1 VIQNPDSSAIFNLPG
16 GAYQVSI
23 SDAQGCATID
33 TFMLDSV
40 NVMSFADT
48 TLTSPS
54 CAGLTDG
61 LISIGVQ
68 GGQPPYVSFNWMP
81 TQTNTSTVSNLGAG
95 TYAVTVTDNQ
105 GCTLV
110 GSFDLEEPPAIT
122 ATFSG
127 ISTVSCFGVCD
138 GEVTAE
144 VSYASTPPTS
154 GDFTFLWD
162 DGNTDSLRTDI
173 CAGVHAVTIT
183 DGNNCFAIDSVD
195 IPTPPEVSG
204 AATTTPASCFGEDD
218 GTATIAGA
226 GGNGAP
232 YTYLWSDPNGTTTPT
247 VGGLVAGEY
256 TVTVTDANG
265 CTGVVDSVFV
275 TQPDEIGITQNLPGS
290 ADPNCFGGTDGSLA
304 IDVAGGNVGVFTYEW
319 SDGANIVGNTED
331 LEDLAAG
338 AYSVTVTDPNGCTG
352 ILENLILQDPPPVL
366 GNYLDWEP
374 LLCNGDET
382 TLVIDTIY
390 GGSGGPYQYS
400 LDFGAVLDPDFPAT
414 LDGGEH
420 YITYFDARN
429 CEYTDTIFVR
439 EPEAITVIFDPMT
452 LEIELGDSVQ
462 LRPIITGALVDTF
475 YWAPADLLL
484 NPFSLNPQAYTFE
497 TETYTLTVVDSNGC
511 VGTGMILVNVDPNR
525 NVFVPNIFK
534 PENATGLNDHFNV
547 YVGRGVE
554 NISFMR
560 VYDRWGELLYE
571 RNNFFPDN
579 NNLAEGWD
587 GRYNGKLVNPG
598 VYIYIVEVKF
608 LDGRVLLYRGDV
620 TVIR

>member
-1 VIQNPDSSAIFNLPG
+1 
-16 GAYQVSI
+16 
-23 SDAQGCATID
+23 
-33 TFMLDSV
+33 M
-40 NVMSFADT
+40 
-48 TLTSPS
+48 
-54 CAGLTDG
+54 
-61 LISIGVQ
+61 
-68 GGQPPYVSFNWMP
+68 
-81 TQTNTSTVSNLGAG
+81 
-95 TYAVTVTDNQ
+95 
-105 GCTLV
+105 
-110 GSFDLEEPPAIT
+110 
-122 ATFSG
+122 
-127 ISTVSCFGVCD
+127 
-138 GEVTAE
+138 
-144 VSYASTPPTS
+144 
-154 GDFTFLWD
+154 
-162 DGNTDSLRTDI
+162 
-173 CAGVHAVTIT
+173 
-183 DGNNCFAIDSVD
+183 
-195 IPTPPEVSG
+195 
-204 AATTTPASCFGEDD
+204 
-218 GTATIAGA
+218 
-226 GGNGAP
+226 
-232 YTYLWSDPNGTTTPT
+232 
-247 VGGLVAGEY
+247 
-256 TVTVTDANG
+256 
-265 CTGVVDSVFV
+265 
-275 TQPDEIGITQNLPGS
+275 
-290 ADPNCFGGTDGSLA
+290 
-304 IDVAGGNVGVFTYEW
+304 GVFTYEW

-331 LEDLAAG
+331 LDDLAAG

-439 EPEAITVIFDPMT
+439 EPEAITVTFDPMT

-571 RNNFFPDN
+571 RNDFFPDN